1 METVGTNVVVQTAAF
16 TEENGSLS
24 YPTDLSGYNRLQ
36 AQLKSRS
43 RTEKP
48 VKQATYTFGSEE
60 EPSICS
66 PAGRPTPSRPSSPSV
81 QSQPGTTTAPTTEP
95 VWTSPTSDPP
105 SLLDKVTWKGP
116 YDPEPVMLILSANA
130 LNGKLDL
137 QFDDPQDK
145 QAVGSF
151 WSILSG
157 AFNSRVPLVGPEW
170 GFEWEKRGYESRDF

>member
-48 VKQATYTFGSEE
+48 VKQATYTFGSENGTLYLLSCRE
-60 EPSICS
+60 ADSVT
-66 PAGRPTPSRPSSPSV
+66 ASSPSV

-95 VWTSPTSDPP
+95 VWTNPTSDPP
-105 SLLDKVTWKGP
+105 SLLDKVTWKGS

-137 QFDDPQDK
+137 RSTIRRISRPS
-145 QAVGSF
+145 AVF
-151 WSILSG
+151 G
-157 AFNSRVPLVGPEW
+157 AFCPAPSTA
-170 GFEWEKRGYESRDF
+170 GYLLSDRNGVSSGKARI